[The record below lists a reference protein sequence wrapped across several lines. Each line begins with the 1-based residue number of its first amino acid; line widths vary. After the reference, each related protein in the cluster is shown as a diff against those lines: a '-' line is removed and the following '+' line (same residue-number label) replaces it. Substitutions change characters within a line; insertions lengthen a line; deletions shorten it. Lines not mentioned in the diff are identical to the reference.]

1 KKSIFFFF
9 AKLGPSRVSERR
21 ERCRDLTASKYTDE
35 FIQFQGRRIL
45 FGKAALQ
52 PWREPTKGIDF
63 GVSQRIISFAGISI
77 FFLTNSLQSFEGSHG
92 THSLANL
99 SGCPE
104 KPLLKSPVQL
114 PSENAGGT
122 QAQEGTEGR
131 RKKKRRI

>member
-1 KKSIFFFF
+1 MNLYNFKD
-9 AKLGPSRVSERR
+9 A
-21 ERCRDLTASKYTDE
+21 E
-35 FIQFQGRRIL
+35 FCL
-45 FGKAALQ
+45 VKAALQ

-77 FFLTNSLQSFEGSHG
+77 FFLTNSLQSFERSHG

-131 RKKKRRI
+131 RKKRRI